1 MPRVREKRWS
11 IETALLPPL
20 LQSVKPKV
28 HSVAR
33 GSLYD
38 PVFVFTEK
46 EAVLHKTRGGARD
59 GAYIRPVIAIAFLQ
73 GGLGSPTATRSAFV
87 FANGMKVPFCPHV
100 SGNPAP
106 SLRTD
111 QPVCVPNDAT
121 R

>member
-73 GGLGSPTATRSAFV
+73 GGPRIAHRYALGFRLREWNESTV
-87 FANGMKVPFCPHV
+87 L
-100 SGNPAP
+100 PARIREPRP